1 MLSVNTLQSEV
12 ILKVGKKGEI
22 YTSKE
27 VRRKVGIKE
36 GGKVKAIVEKGR
48 LIIEPIPTIEE
59 VIKKHVIE
67 LSPEEAEK
75 LSEEIQKEEEIYG

>member
-1 MLSVNTLQSEV
+1 MQSEV

>member
-1 MLSVNTLQSEV
+1 M

-27 VRRKVGIKE
+27 IRQKVGIKE
-36 GGKVKAIVEKGR
+36 GGRVRAIVEKGK

-59 VIKKHVIE
+59 VIKESIIE

-75 LSEEIQKEEEIYG
+75 LSEEIQKEEGIYG

>member
-1 MLSVNTLQSEV
+1 M

-27 VRRKVGIKE
+27 IRQKVGIKE
-36 GGKVKAIVEKGR
+36 GGRVRAIVEKGK

-59 VIKKHVIE
+59 VIRESIIE

-75 LSEEIQKEEEIYG
+75 LSEEIQKEEGIYG

>member
-1 MLSVNTLQSEV
+1 VLSVNTLQSEV

>member
-1 MLSVNTLQSEV
+1 M
-12 ILKVGKKGEI
+12 ILKVEKKGEI

-27 VRRKVGIKE
+27 VREKVGIKE
-36 GGKVKAIVEKGR
+36 GGRVRAIVEKGK

-59 VIKKHVIE
+59 VIKESIIE

-75 LSEEIQKEEEIYG
+75 LSEEIQKEEGIYG